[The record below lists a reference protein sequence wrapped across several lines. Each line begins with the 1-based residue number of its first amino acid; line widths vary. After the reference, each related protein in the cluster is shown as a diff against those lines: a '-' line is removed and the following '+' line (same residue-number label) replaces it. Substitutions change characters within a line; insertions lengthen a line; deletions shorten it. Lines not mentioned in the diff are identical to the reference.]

1 MISNYKVLVTLKSS
15 IKLQELRKPI
25 RFSILSFLTYLE
37 TNPFERGDQCLYS
50 TEHARE
56 YSMKA
61 IRQRIIIYY
70 VDHANKEIRVLD
82 LKHIDEV

>member
-1 MISNYKVLVTLKSS
+1 MISNYRVLITLKAS
-15 IKLQELRKPI
+15 IKLQELSKPI

-50 TEHARE
+50 AEHARD

-61 IRQRIIIYY
+61 IRKRIITYY
-70 VDHANKEIRVLD
+70 VDHGNKEIRVLD
-82 LKHIDEV
+82 LRHIDQV